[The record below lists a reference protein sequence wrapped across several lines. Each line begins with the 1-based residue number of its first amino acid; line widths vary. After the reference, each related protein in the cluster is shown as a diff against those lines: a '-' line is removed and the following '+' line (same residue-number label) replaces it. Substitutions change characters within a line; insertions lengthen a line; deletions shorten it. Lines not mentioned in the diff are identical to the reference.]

1 MNDWCEL
8 HYIGFV
14 VPRRHGGGY
23 GGGGIREVAF
33 VITNTKASEKAT
45 HNDVKNGSEKTKVMM
60 KMKANQKGISLK
72 RTQ

>member
-1 MNDWCEL
+1 MNDCCEL

-14 VPRRHGGGY
+14 VVPRRH

-60 KMKANQKGISLK
+60 KMKANQKSISLK